1 MSRKLVRWMLV
12 VLVVLVGV
20 QLIPVDR
27 QNPPVGAELQ
37 ASGEP
42 KAVLQRCCYNCHSNQ
57 TCWPWYSRL
66 APVSW
71 FIAHDVHEARG
82 KMNLS
87 HWGELAPAQQEML
100 ATLAWREVE
109 GNDMPPH
116 GYLLLHS
123 DAKPGDRDKNLI
135 REWSTSFGP
144 GAK

>member
-1 MSRKLVRWMLV
+1 VSRKLVLRTLL

-27 QNPPVGAELQ
+27 SNPPVGAELQ
-37 ASGEP
+37 ASGEL

-57 TCWPWYSRL
+57 THWPWYSRL

-71 FIAHDVHEARG
+71 FISHDVHEARG

-87 HWGELAPAQQEML
+87 HWGELAAAQQEML
-100 ATLAWREVE
+100 AALAWREVE
-109 GNDMPPH
+109 GNEMPPR

-123 DAKPGDRDKNLI
+123 DAKPGDRDKNTI
-135 REWSTSFGP
+135 REWSTSLGP